1 MRTHDSVV
9 NQATVGLMDTFL
21 KINRVCFLHWP
32 YPKEYY
38 FRNRIQSNV
47 RRKQAYWKYLDFIRS
62 QSELSNSQYY
72 RYSIDELLND
82 RYVVKSSIGKVF
94 ILFRF

>member
-1 MRTHDSVV
+1 MRSHDSVV

-21 KINRVCFLHWP
+21 KINRVRLMRWP
-32 YPKEYY
+32 YFKEYY

-47 RRKQAYWKYLDFIRS
+47 RRKQAYWRCLDFNRS
-62 QSELSNSQYY
+62 KSDLSNSQYY

-94 ILFRF
+94 VIL